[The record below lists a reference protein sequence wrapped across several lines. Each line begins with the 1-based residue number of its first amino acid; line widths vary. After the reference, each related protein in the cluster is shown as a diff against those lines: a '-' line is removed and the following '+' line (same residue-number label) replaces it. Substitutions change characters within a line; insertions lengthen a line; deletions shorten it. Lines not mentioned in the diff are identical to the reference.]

1 MKKSKKILIALI
13 IIVIL
18 LIVGIILYSYFFKND
33 EPKEIKTIKSIPE
46 YGYELKENETD
57 IYKEEFENLSKIL
70 SKKEVDYEAY
80 AKSISKLFIIDL
92 YTLDNKLSK
101 NDIGGLD
108 FIKEDMRDNFID
120 EVRSTFYKY
129 LEVDSEDRNQDL
141 PEVSEITDIS
151 IENTTFVIKD
161 TKTTTKSSKS
171 KYKTEDKNVGEM
183 VDAYKVTI
191 SWDYK
196 EDFGYENNAN
206 MIIIKEDKKLYIVEM
221 D

>member
-18 LIVGIILYSYFFKND
+18 AIIGILLYNYFSKD
-33 EPKEIKTIKSIPE
+33 EPKEVKTIKSISG
-46 YGYELKENETD
+46 YGYELKENETEL
-57 IYKEEFENLSKIL
+57 YKNEFENLDKIL
-70 SKKEVDYEAY
+70 SKDEVDYEEY
-80 AKSISKLFIIDL
+80 AKSIAKLFIIDL

-101 NDIGGLD
+101 NDIGGTD